1 MTIRARRAVAAQIG
15 AATLAITGLAALGPA
30 EALAQVADEPVSS
43 IELIDP
49 RVFRVCADP
58 RNMPFSTE
66 KEEGFENKLA
76 ALFAAKL
83 GKSVAYVW
91 YPGAVGFVRNTLNAH
106 RCDVIM
112 GFPQGGDL
120 AQTTNPYYR
129 TAYALVFKP
138 GIGLDSVDTLNDP
151 VLKTKRIGIVAGTP
165 PATYMAINGLL
176 SRVKS
181 YPLAIDT
188 RTDSSAGAMIEDV
201 QSGEIDLGILWGPM
215 AGFYASKANPKLNVV
230 PLLKETGGPR
240 LSFRIAMAVRP
251 ADQEFKRLLNRLI
264 QENQSEID
272 ALLLSFGVPI
282 LDEKDQPIVA
292 AASLRK
298 K

>member
-1 MTIRARRAVAAQIG
+1 MNIRARICAAAALTG
-15 AATLAITGLAALGPA
+15 AATLALVVLAAMGAA
-30 EALAQVADEPVSS
+30 EALAQAADEPVSS

-49 RVFRVCADP
+49 KVFRVCADP

-83 GKSVAYVW
+83 GKSIAYAW

-112 GFPQGGDL
+112 GFPQGGEL

-129 TAYALVFKP
+129 TTYALVFKP
-138 GIGLDSVDTLNDP
+138 GMGLDAVDTLSDP

-176 SRVKS
+176 SGAKS
-181 YPLAIDT
+181 YALAIDT
-188 RTDSSAGAMIEDV
+188 RFDSSAEAMIKDI
-201 QSGEIDLGILWGPM
+201 QSGEIDAGILWGPL
-215 AGFYASKANPKLNVV
+215 AGYYAGNANPKLSMV

-251 ADQEFKRLLNRLI
+251 ADQEFKRLLNRMI
-264 QENQSEID
+264 QENQSEIN
-272 ALLLSFGVPI
+272 ALLLSFGVPL
-282 LDEKDQPIVA
+282 LDEKDQPLT
-292 AASLRK
+292 AASLNKR
-298 K
+298 

>member
-1 MTIRARRAVAAQIG
+1 MAPARARAQ
-15 AATLAITGLAALGPA
+15 A
-30 EALAQVADEPVSS
+30 ADEPAAPS

-83 GKSVAYVW
+83 GKSIAYVW

-112 GFPQGGDL
+112 GLPQGNDL

-129 TAYALVFKP
+129 TAYTLVFKP
-138 GIGLDSVDTLNDP
+138 GTGLDAVDTLSDP
-151 VLKTKRIGIVAGTP
+151 VLKTKRIGIIAGTP

-176 SRVKS
+176 PRAKS

-188 RTDSSAGAMIEDV
+188 RTDSSAEAMIKDIE
-201 QSGEIDLGILWGPM
+201 SGEIDLGVLWGPM
-215 AGFYASKANPKLNVV
+215 AGFYARKANPALKVV
-230 PLLKETGGPR
+230 PLLKETGGPH

-264 QENQSEID
+264 QENQPEIN
-272 ALLLSFGVPI
+272 ALLLSFGVPL
-282 LDEKDQPIVA
+282 LDEKDQPIA
-292 AASLRK
+292 AASPGK
-298 K
+298 Q

>member
-1 MTIRARRAVAAQIG
+1 
-15 AATLAITGLAALGPA
+15 
-30 EALAQVADEPVSS
+30 
-43 IELIDP
+43 
-49 RVFRVCADP
+49 
-58 RNMPFSTE
+58 MPFSTE

-76 ALFAAKL
+76 ALIASKL

-138 GIGLDSVDTLNDP
+138 GIGLDSINTLSDP

-176 SRVKS
+176 SRAKS

-188 RTDSSAGAMIEDV
+188 RTDSSVEAMIKDIE
-201 QSGEIDLGILWGPM
+201 SGEIDLGILWGPI
-215 AGFYASKANPKLNVV
+215 AGFYASKEDPKLKVV

-251 ADQEFKRLLNRLI
+251 ADQEFKRLLNRMI

-292 AASLRK
+292 AASVTK

>member
-1 MTIRARRAVAAQIG
+1 MNICFRRAIASHVA
-15 AATLAITGLAALGPA
+15 AATLILTGAAVMPPA
-30 EALAQVADEPVSS
+30 KVLAQAADQPASS

-49 RVFRVCADP
+49 RIFRVCADP
-58 RNMPFSTE
+58 RNMPFSTD

-76 ALFAAKL
+76 GLFATKL
-83 GKSVAYVW
+83 GKSVANVW
-91 YPGAVGFVRNTLNAH
+91 YPGAMGFVRNTLNAH

-112 GFPQGGDL
+112 GFPQGSDL

-129 TAYALVFKP
+129 TAYTLVFKP
-138 GIGLDSVDTLNDP
+138 GVGLDAVDTLSDP

-176 SRVKS
+176 SRAKS

-188 RTDSSAGAMIEDV
+188 RADSSVEAMIKDIE
-201 QSGEIDLGILWGPM
+201 SGEIDLGIMWGPI
-215 AGFYASKANPKLNVV
+215 AGFYASKASPKLSVV

-240 LSFRIAMAVRP
+240 LTFRISMAVRP
-251 ADQEFKRLLNRLI
+251 ADQEFKRLLNRMI

-272 ALLLSFGVPI
+272 ALLLSFGAPI
-282 LDEKDQPIVA
+282 LNEKDQLIVA
-292 AASLRK
+292 ASLK
-298 K
+298 KK